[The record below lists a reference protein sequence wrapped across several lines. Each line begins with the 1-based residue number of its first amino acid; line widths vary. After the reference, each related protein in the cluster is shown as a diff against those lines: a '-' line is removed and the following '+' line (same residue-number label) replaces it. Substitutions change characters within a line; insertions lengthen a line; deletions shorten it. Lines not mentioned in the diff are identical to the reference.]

1 MNFVNH
7 YKVNMRDIEF
17 NLFEFLK
24 IQETI
29 LKNKIYDDIDIN
41 TIKDILES
49 LRKLSME
56 QLSQSYAISDQV
68 PLKLNQD
75 TGTVYLPNELKKS
88 IKTFYENDWHRLSVS
103 KKWGGFGY
111 PEIVNW
117 ANFEMI
123 FGSNSTVGL
132 YLLSVMTPVIMDLV
146 ATEEQKKRFI
156 PGIMDKHWGVTMVL
170 TEADAGSDVGAG
182 RCKAEHIKDDEW
194 YITGTKRFITGGD
207 YDVPENIIHLVLA
220 RPVGAESGTK
230 GLSMFIVPKFWV
242 NQDGNLED
250 RNGAFCTKVEKKMG
264 IKGSATC
271 EMTFGEK
278 MPARGLLIG
287 NNHSGIKQMF
297 KLIEQARTA
306 MGFKSMS
313 LASTAYLH
321 ALEYTKERI
330 QGVDLAKA
338 RDHNASKVSIIK
350 HPDVRRML
358 MLQKSCVE
366 GMRALCYYCANISDQ
381 INIKE
386 LENKKEEVKTLKLK
400 WHLLLPVLKG
410 YNSEKAFELIN
421 NALQCFGGSG
431 YLQDYPIEQYLR
443 DQKIDSLYEGTTHIQ
458 SLDLIFRKIAGD
470 GFVTFNKLFDE
481 IEDTVNKKIESKN
494 FKNEYI
500 ILGEALI
507 SFRNVIN
514 RLMAKINISLDY
526 IGLHGN
532 NILFSL
538 GEIVIGW
545 LLLKQG
551 EIAVNKLKDD
561 NLSQK
566 NKFFYK
572 GKITSVSFYYAQ
584 IMPEI
589 FKREK
594 IINNDIMNLMD
605 IDDLEF

>member
-7 YKVNMRDIEF
+7 YKINMRDIEF

-29 LKNKIYDDIDIN
+29 LKNKIYEDIDVN
-41 TIKDILES
+41 NIKDILES
-49 LRKLSME
+49 LRKLSMDH
-56 QLSQSYAISDQV
+56 LAPSYAIADQV
-68 PLKLNQD
+68 PLILNQE
-75 TGTVYLPNELKKS
+75 TGTVSLPTELKNS
-88 IKTFYENDWHRLSVS
+88 IEAFYKNDWHRLSLS

-146 ATEEQKKRFI
+146 ATEEQQKRFI
-156 PGIMDKHWGVTMVL
+156 PGIIDKHWGVTMVL

-182 RCKAEHIKDDEW
+182 RCKAEHIEGDEW
-194 YITGTKRFITGGD
+194 HITGTKRFITGGD
-207 YDVPENIIHLVLA
+207 YDIPENIIHLVLA
-220 RPVGAESGTK
+220 RPVGAMEGTK

-242 NQDGNLED
+242 NKDGEIED
-250 RNGAFCTKVEKKMG
+250 RNGAFCTNVEKKMG

-271 EMTFGEK
+271 EMTFGDR

-287 NNHSGIKQMF
+287 NTHSGIKQMF
-297 KLIEQARTA
+297 KIIEQARTA

-321 ALEYTKERI
+321 ALEYAKERI
-330 QGVDLAKA
+330 QGVDLAEA
-338 RDHNASKVSIIK
+338 RDYKAAKVSIIK
-350 HPDVRRML
+350 HPDIRRML

-381 INIKE
+381 INIKN
-386 LENKKEEVKTLKLK
+386 LENKKEESRNLKLK
-400 WHLLLPVLKG
+400 WHLLLPILKG

-421 NALQCFGGSG
+421 NALQCFGGAG

-458 SLDLIFRKIAGD
+458 SLDLIFRQMAGD
-470 GFVTFNKLFDE
+470 GFVTFNKLFEE
-481 IEDTVNKKIESKN
+481 IEDTVNKKEESEI
-494 FKNEYI
+494 FKNEYV
-500 ILGEALI
+500 ILGEALN

-514 RLMAKINISLDY
+514 SLMAKINISLY
-526 IGLHGN
+526 HIGLHGN

-551 EIAVNKLKDD
+551 EIAIKKLKKDD
-561 NLSQK
+561 LSQK

-572 GKITSVSFYYAQ
+572 GKISSISFYYAQ

-594 IINNDIMNLMD
+594 IISNDIMNLMD

>member
-1 MNFVNH
+1 MNFINH
-7 YKVNMRDIEF
+7 YKINMRDIEF

-29 LKNKIYDDIDIN
+29 LKNKIYADIDIN
-41 TIKDILES
+41 TVKDILES
-49 LRKLSME
+49 LRKLSIE
-56 QLSQSYAISDQV
+56 QLSSSYAISDQV
-68 PLKLNQD
+68 PLRLDQA
-75 TGTVYLPNELKKS
+75 TGTVHLPIELKKS

-111 PEIVNW
+111 PEIINW

-132 YLLSVMTPVIMDLV
+132 YLLSVMTPVIMDLI
-146 ATEEQKKRFI
+146 ATEEQQKRFI
-156 PGIMDKHWGVTMVL
+156 PGVMDKHWAVTMVL

-182 RCKAEHIKDDEW
+182 RCKAEHIKGDEW

-207 YDVPENIIHLVLA
+207 FDVPENIIHLVLA
-220 RPVGAESGTK
+220 RPVGAPSGTK

-242 NQDGNLED
+242 NKDGELED
-250 RNGAFCTKVEKKMG
+250 RNGVFCTKVEKKMG

-271 EMTFGEK
+271 EMTFGDK

-287 NNHSGIKQMF
+287 NTHNGISQMF
-297 KLIEQARTA
+297 KIIEQARTA

-338 RDHNASKVSIIK
+338 RDNKAPKINIIK

-358 MLQKSCVE
+358 MLQKSGVE
-366 GMRALCYYCANISDQ
+366 GMRALCYYCAHISDQ
-381 INIKE
+381 INIKKM
-386 LENKKEEVKTLKLK
+386 ENKEEAKNMTLK
-400 WHLLLPVLKG
+400 WHLLLPLLKG

-421 NALQCFGGSG
+421 NALQCFGGAG

-481 IEDTVNKKIESKN
+481 IEDTVNKKIKSDVFE
-494 FKNEYI
+494 NEYKV
-500 ILGEALI
+500 LGESLR
-507 SFRNVIN
+507 SFRNVMN
-514 RLMAKINISLDY
+514 SMMAKISISLYY

-551 EIAVNKLKDD
+551 EIALNKLEDD
-561 NLSQK
+561 KISQK

-572 GKITSVSFYYAQ
+572 GKISSVLFYYAQ
-584 IMPEI
+584 IMPEV

-594 IINNDIMNLMD
+594 VINNDIMNLMD